1 MSTLS
6 FDIRPSEESND
17 HQVRI
22 LVDGQDVLGDQYL
35 GLDPP
40 EFFAQ
45 FNAPKEHLLIG
56 RCTCGVVGCSDYSVS
71 VRRSASIDW
80 IVGDVVIA
88 RFDADEYGRTISA
101 AANDHDW
108 ETQGRRIE
116 RLIGSQ
122 LAGTVTTDGY
132 DFEWASTRLKRSAL
146 TLHFVKDKGLPTYAY
161 RLVDISWDGRTDES
175 ALQAT
180 RNYAAEHCA

>member
-1 MSTLS
+1 MNTLS

-22 LVDGQDVLGDQYL
+22 LVDGQDFLGDQYL

-45 FNAPKEHLLIG
+45 SNAPKECLLIG
-56 RCTCGVVGCSDYSVS
+56 RCKCGVVGCGDYSVS
-71 VRRSASIDW
+71 IQRSASVEW

-88 RFDADEYGRTISA
+88 QFDADEYDHAISA
-101 AANDHDW
+101 AANDHSW

-116 RLIGSQ
+116 RLIGAQ
-122 LAGTVTTDGY
+122 LAGVATSDGY
-132 DFEWASTRLKRSAL
+132 QFEWASTRFKPGAL
-146 TLHFVKDKGLPTYAY
+146 TLHLVKDKGLPTYAY
-161 RLVDISWDGRTDES
+161 RLVDVSWDGRTDES
-175 ALQAT
+175 ALQAAK
-180 RNYAAEHCA
+180 RYVIEHCD

>member
-22 LVDGQDVLGDQYL
+22 LVDGQDFLGDQYL

-45 FNAPKEHLLIG
+45 FNTPKEHLLIG
-56 RCTCGVVGCSDYSVS
+56 RCRCGVVGCGDYPVN
-71 VRRSASIDW
+71 VRRSASVEW
-80 IVGDVVIA
+80 VVGGVVIA
-88 RFDADEYGRTISA
+88 QFDADEYDRTISLA
-101 AANDHDW
+101 AIDHSW

-116 RLIGSQ
+116 RLIGLQ
-122 LAGTVTTDGY
+122 LAGVLTTDGY
-132 DFEWASTRLKRSAL
+132 NFEWASTRFKPGAL
-146 TLHFVKDKGLPTYAY
+146 TLHFVKDKGKPTYAY
-161 RLVDISWDGRTDES
+161 RLVDISWEGRTEES
-175 ALQAT
+175 AIQAA
-180 RNYAAEHCA
+180 RRYVAEYCT